1 MKTSNT
7 QTYPIWHLFFSSSPL
22 FTLGGF
28 PRWDSE
34 LLDDVAFPLWY
45 KILKMENIRILL
57 ADDHAVVRTGL
68 RKVVEEI
75 SGIEVISEAENGPQ
89 VFSILERETI
99 DCLIIDVTMPEFEP
113 ISAIRQIHAIYPAMK
128 ILIVSAYDD
137 DIYVQGL
144 LSAGVNGYH
153 LKDQPLNDL
162 KLALERVLAGERWLS
177 TPIINKLLGKSR
189 QNVSSEH
196 LTGRQRELL
205 GLLRDGKDNQSIALE
220 MGLSIKTVENHLTRL
235 YRQINVQSRLEAVNY
250 LMQQPGLLGLSGHQA
265 ASTPSTVE
273 SIKARDISIM
283 VVDDN
288 DRYRGSL
295 LRMIGK
301 VCPQATIFEAEN
313 IEHAVHLTGRIMP
326 QLVLIDVVLGDEDGL
341 RCARR
346 VKAISPHS
354 RIVLISAYP
363 DREFHRLGLESG
375 AIAFLDKKDLDLPAL
390 KQVIEDIA

>member
-1 MKTSNT
+1 M
-7 QTYPIWHLFFSSSPL
+7 TYSGYQES
-22 FTLGGF
+22 
-28 PRWDSE
+28 
-34 LLDDVAFPLWY
+34 ANNPLWY
-45 KILKMENIRILL
+45 TISVMKTIRILL

-68 RKVVEEI
+68 RKVVEEMP
-75 SGIEVISEAENGPQ
+75 GMQVLSEAENGPQ
-89 VFSILERETI
+89 VFATLEKETI

-113 ISAIRQIHAIYPAMK
+113 ISAIRQIHAMYPLMK

-144 LSAGVNGYH
+144 FNAGVNGYH

-177 TPIINKLLGKSR
+177 TPIINKLLGKSY
-189 QNVSSEH
+189 QSASSEQ

-205 GLLRDGKDNQSIALE
+205 QLLRDGKDNQSIAHE

-235 YRQINVQSRLEAVNY
+235 YRQLNVQSRLEAVNY
-250 LMQQPGLLGLSGHQA
+250 LMQQPALLGLSGHQA
-265 ASTPSTVE
+265 AGSVAQAE
-273 SIKARDISIM
+273 SSKLHEVSIM
-283 VVDDN
+283 VIDDN
-288 DRYRGSL
+288 SRYRGNL

-313 IEHAVHLTGRIMP
+313 IENAVQMAGRIAP
-326 QLVLIDVVLGDEDGL
+326 QLAFIDVILGDEDGL

-375 AIAFLDKKDLDLPAL
+375 AIAFLDKKDLDLAAL
-390 KQVIEDIA
+390 KQVIEDII

>member
-1 MKTSNT
+1 M
-7 QTYPIWHLFFSSSPL
+7 
-22 FTLGGF
+22 
-28 PRWDSE
+28 E
-34 LLDDVAFPLWY
+34 
-45 KILKMENIRILL
+45 MENIRILL

-75 SGIEVISEAENGPQ
+75 PGMQVISEAENGPQ
-89 VFSILERETI
+89 VFSTLEKETI

-113 ISAIRQIHAIYPAMK
+113 ISAIRQIHVLYPVMK

-144 LSAGVNGYH
+144 LNVGVNGYH

-177 TPIINKLLGKSR
+177 TPIINKLLGKSH
-189 QNVSSEH
+189 QNAASEQ

-205 GLLRDGKDNQSIALE
+205 RLLRDGKDNQSIAKE
-220 MGLSIKTVENHLTRL
+220 TGLSIKTVENHLTRL
-235 YRQINVQSRLEAVNY
+235 YRQLNVQSRLEAVNY
-250 LMQQPGLLGLSGHQA
+250 LMQQPALLGVSGHQA
-265 ASTPSTVE
+265 AILPPTIESTKSHGV
-273 SIKARDISIM
+273 SIM
-283 VVDDN
+283 VIDDN
-288 DRYRGSL
+288 SRYRGNL
-295 LRMIGK
+295 LHMLGK

-313 IEHAVHLTGRIMP
+313 IENAVQMAARITP
-326 QLVLIDVVLGDEDGL
+326 QLVFIDVILGDEDGL

-346 VKAISPHS
+346 VKAVSPHS

-375 AIAFLDKKDLDLPAL
+375 AIAFLDKKDLDLPTL
-390 KQVIEDIA
+390 KQVVDDII

>member
-1 MKTSNT
+1 MDT
-7 QTYPIWHLFFSSSPL
+7 
-22 FTLGGF
+22 
-28 PRWDSE
+28 
-34 LLDDVAFPLWY
+34 
-45 KILKMENIRILL
+45 IRILL

-75 SGIEVISEAENGPQ
+75 PGIQVISEAENGPQ
-89 VFSILERETI
+89 VFSTLEKETF

-113 ISAIRQIHAIYPAMK
+113 ISAIRQIHATYPAMK

-144 LSAGVNGYH
+144 LNVGVNGYH

-177 TPIINKLLGKSR
+177 TPIINKLLGKSQ
-189 QNVSSEH
+189 QNVSSEQ
-196 LTGRQRELL
+196 LTSRQRELL
-205 GLLRDGKDNQSIALE
+205 SLLRDGKDNQSIAQA

-235 YRQINVQSRLEAVNY
+235 YRQLNVQSRLEAVNY
-250 LMQQPGLLGLSGHQA
+250 LMQQPTLLGLSGHQA
-265 ASTPSTVE
+265 ASTTSSIQSTKFNDV
-273 SIKARDISIM
+273 SIM
-283 VVDDN
+283 VIDDN
-288 DRYRGSL
+288 SRYRGNL

-301 VCPQATIFEAEN
+301 VCPRATIYEAEN
-313 IEHAVHLTGRIMP
+313 IENAVQMAGRVTP
-326 QLVLIDVVLGDEDGL
+326 QLVLIDVVLGEEDGL

-375 AIAFLDKKDLDLPAL
+375 AVAFLDKKDLDLPAL
-390 KQVIEDIA
+390 KQLIEDVI

>member
-1 MKTSNT
+1 MK
-7 QTYPIWHLFFSSSPL
+7 
-22 FTLGGF
+22 
-28 PRWDSE
+28 
-34 LLDDVAFPLWY
+34 
-45 KILKMENIRILL
+45 NIRILL

-75 SGIEVISEAENGPQ
+75 PGMQVISEAENGPQ
-89 VFSILERETI
+89 VFSTLEKEAI

-113 ISAIRQIHAIYPAMK
+113 ISAIRQIHATYPAMK

-144 LSAGVNGYH
+144 LNAGVNGYH

-177 TPIINKLLGKSR
+177 TPIIDKLLGKSK
-189 QNVSSEH
+189 QNLYSEQ

-205 GLLRDGKDNQSIALE
+205 GLLRDGKDNQSIAQE

-235 YRQINVQSRLEAVNY
+235 YRQLNVQSRLEAVNY
-250 LMQQPGLLGLSGHQA
+250 LMQQPALLGLSGHQA
-265 ASTPSTVE
+265 ANTPSMVALTK
-273 SIKARDISIM
+273 SYDISIM
-283 VVDDN
+283 VIDDN
-288 DRYRGSL
+288 DRYRGNL

-313 IEHAVHLTGRIMP
+313 IEHAVQLTSRIMP
-326 QLVLIDVVLGDEDGL
+326 QLVFIDVVLGDEDGL

-346 VKAISPHS
+346 VKSVSPHS

-390 KQVIEDIA
+390 KQVIEDIV

>member
-1 MKTSNT
+1 MEMK
-7 QTYPIWHLFFSSSPL
+7 
-22 FTLGGF
+22 
-28 PRWDSE
+28 
-34 LLDDVAFPLWY
+34 
-45 KILKMENIRILL
+45 NIRILL

-75 SGIEVISEAENGPQ
+75 PGMQVISEAENGPQ
-89 VFSILERETI
+89 VFSTLEKETI

-113 ISAIRQIHAIYPAMK
+113 ISAIRQIHAMYPVMK

-144 LSAGVNGYH
+144 LNVGVNGYH

-177 TPIINKLLGKSR
+177 TPIINKLLGKSY
-189 QNVSSEH
+189 QGASSEQ
-196 LTGRQRELL
+196 LTVRQRELL
-205 GLLRDGKDNQSIALE
+205 RLLRDGKDNQSIAHE

-235 YRQINVQSRLEAVNY
+235 YRQLNVQSRLEAVNY
-250 LMQQPGLLGLSGHQA
+250 LMQQPALLGLSGHQA
-265 ASTPSTVE
+265 ASSTSSME
-273 SIKARDISIM
+273 SVKPQEVSIM
-283 VVDDN
+283 VIDDN
-288 DRYRGSL
+288 SRYRGNL

-313 IEHAVHLTGRIMP
+313 IENAVQMAGRITP
-326 QLVLIDVVLGDEDGL
+326 QLAFIDVILGDEDGL

-346 VKAISPHS
+346 VKAVSPHS

-375 AIAFLDKKDLDLPAL
+375 AVAFLDKKDLDLAAL
-390 KQVIEDIA
+390 KQVVDDII